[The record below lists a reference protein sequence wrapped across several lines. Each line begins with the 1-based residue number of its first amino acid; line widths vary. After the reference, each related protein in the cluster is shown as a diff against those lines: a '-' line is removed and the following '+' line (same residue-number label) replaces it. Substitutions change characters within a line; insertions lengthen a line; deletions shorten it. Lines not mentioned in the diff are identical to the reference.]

1 MSPSVATFS
10 GPSINIDCSADA
22 RPVKRP
28 RKDHQPATLSEG
40 MHQEFTVEPSS
51 SQNHVFISET
61 LTSKKQGGKKVPL
74 SCCECRRLKLR
85 CDRTF
90 PCGSCKKRGVSDIC
104 PDGVLVSG
112 KGTRFKR

>member
-10 GPSINIDCSADA
+10 GPSINIDCSADG

-28 RKDHQPATLSEG
+28 RKDHQPATHSEG
-40 MHQEFTVEPSS
+40 MHQE
-51 SQNHVFISET
+51 
-61 LTSKKQGGKKVPL
+61 VPL